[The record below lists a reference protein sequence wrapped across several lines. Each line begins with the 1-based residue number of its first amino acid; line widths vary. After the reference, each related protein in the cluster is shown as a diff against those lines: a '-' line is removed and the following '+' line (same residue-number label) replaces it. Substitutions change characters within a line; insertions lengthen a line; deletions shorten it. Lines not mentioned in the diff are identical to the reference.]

1 MIWGFAGPWY
11 GEFRMRGEEYLKDE
25 KELFYASLAFIQH
38 YGLSC
43 LGSNFQQLEQMS
55 AVECAELGQYLID
68 HDLCMSAGIGAKWLT
83 MSIDDAQRFA
93 DKVDAQ
99 LTRFAGLMRTP
110 IITTGAGAGHR
121 FDRTLPVEEK
131 LALLARALTPVAA
144 VCHAHGLPF
153 GIENHCDY
161 YISDLVQLCQQTPH
175 LGIFLDTG
183 NTYMIGEKPLP
194 AFAEA
199 ASYVVGGHFKD
210 HYVAPRP
217 NGSPMNFEVIGAAL
231 GEGDVPLRECYAL
244 LQQYAPQPERLVL
257 ELEMIVPP
265 GMDPRECMNRSME
278 FVNSLRGM
286 TA

>member
-1 MIWGFAGPWY
+1 MKWGFAGPWY

-25 KELFYASLAFIQH
+25 QELLYASFAFIEK
-38 YGLSC
+38 YGLTC
-43 LGSNFQQLEQMS
+43 LGSSFQQVEKMS
-55 AVECAELGQYLID
+55 EAERAKMGEYLIE
-68 HDLCMSAGIGAKWLT
+68 HDLCMSAGIGAKWLA
-83 MSIDDAQRFA
+83 MSADEAQRFA
-93 DKVDAQ
+93 DTVDAR
-99 LTRFAGLMRTP
+99 LTRFAGLMRIP
-110 IITTGAGAGHR
+110 IINTGAGAGHR
-121 FDRTLPVEEK
+121 FDRALPVEEK
-131 LALLARALTPVAA
+131 LERLARAMRPVAA

-199 ASYVVGGHFKD
+199 APYVVGGHFKD
-210 HYVAPRP
+210 HCVAPRP

-244 LQQYAPQPERLVL
+244 LQQHSPQLERLVM
-257 ELEMIVPP
+257 ELEMIAPP
-265 GMDPRECMNRSME
+265 GMDPRECMKRSMQ
-278 FVNSLRGM
+278 FVNDLRGVM
-286 TA
+286 V